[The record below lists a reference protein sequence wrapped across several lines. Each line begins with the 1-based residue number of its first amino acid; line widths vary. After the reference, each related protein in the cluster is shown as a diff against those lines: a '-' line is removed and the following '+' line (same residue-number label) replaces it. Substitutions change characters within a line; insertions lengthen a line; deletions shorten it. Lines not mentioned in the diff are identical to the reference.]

1 MHGGGGSV
9 PMSYPFQTSTL
20 LEGSARTDAG
30 VATYDQ
36 YFKDSQTAIPADM
49 RITQSG
55 GGLLAPASLSS
66 PDMLLSSSETAN
78 ALNPQWNTEARTN
91 PEIGRM
97 AQAEAA
103 YRSTNYSDP
112 AFRGPTNA
120 YATQAG
126 GRRSTRRKCRDRR
139 GSRRD
144 RSSRN
149 RRGSRRDRRSKH

>member
-91 PEIGRM
+91 PEIGNM

-103 YRSTNYSDP
+103 YRSTNGSDT

-120 YATQAG
+120 YVTQAG
-126 GRRSTRRKCRDRR
+126 GRRRA
-139 GSRRD
+139 SRRH
-144 RSSRN
+144 RTSRN
-149 RRGSRRDRRSKH
+149 RRASRRRASRRDRRSKH